1 MKRFKSRLGINT
13 SFSREHKLPIVHQ
26 KLERIFQPDEGAFKT
41 FNLLC
46 PEWLPSD
53 LHDSIREFL
62 GGLNPVMATVVVNNL
77 CDCLSGTRLCL
88 TDLDYIDQVLCDL
101 YFQILGYA
109 EKEGLTLEPAF

>member
-88 TDLDYIDQVLCDL
+88 TGLDYIDQALSDF
-101 YFQILGYA
+101 YFQILAYA
-109 EKEGLTLEPAF
+109 KREGLTLVPAF